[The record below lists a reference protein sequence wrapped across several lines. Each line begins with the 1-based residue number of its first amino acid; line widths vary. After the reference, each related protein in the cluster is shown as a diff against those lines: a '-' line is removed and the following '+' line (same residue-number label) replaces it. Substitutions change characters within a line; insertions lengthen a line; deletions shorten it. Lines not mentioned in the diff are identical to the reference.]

1 MRLSRVAKK
10 LHRVF
15 AFYLQ
20 HCRIEEAVACRVR
33 MLSTL
38 RGACAQWRIV
48 LDRPA
53 RVVSADSGG
62 VHALLTSSA

>member
-10 LHRVF
+10 FHRVF

-20 HCRIEEAVACRVR
+20 HRRIEDAVACRVR
-33 MLSTL
+33 LLRTL

-48 LDRPA
+48 LDEVA
-53 RVVSADSGG
+53 STA
-62 VHALLTSSA
+62 